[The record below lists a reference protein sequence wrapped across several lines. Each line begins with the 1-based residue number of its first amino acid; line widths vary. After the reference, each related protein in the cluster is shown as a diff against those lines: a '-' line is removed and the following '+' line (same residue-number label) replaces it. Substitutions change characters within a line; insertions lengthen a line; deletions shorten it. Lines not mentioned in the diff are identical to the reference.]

1 MAHYPKS
8 HYAVRAQV
16 KVKVKVRVSVRVIIS
31 VTDRSGSCRVLES
44 QHPLEACHLRA
55 GENCTNMRHILLSA
69 LMWCRHTMHGH
80 SELAIVPAPSTFS
93 KSGTPKLAVAK
104 QGGCSWVCCQDLL
117 PAAPFHLG
125 RSTEHGPY
133 VIRMR
138 NDRFPV

>member
-55 GENCTNMRHILLSA
+55 GENCTKHATHSSQCSHVVQTYHAWA
-69 LMWCRHTMHGH
+69 LRTCHCTC
-80 SELAIVPAPSTFS
+80 
-93 KSGTPKLAVAK
+93 PKHV
-104 QGGCSWVCCQDLL
+104 
-117 PAAPFHLG
+117 
-125 RSTEHGPY
+125 
-133 VIRMR
+133 
-138 NDRFPV
+138 